1 VPPLVVDPRL
11 DTGHTPLSP
20 PRTPSRNGAIGS
32 RATASSD
39 ATRQPFYTAALKLAR
54 NFLDFEQASL
64 DGAIQ
69 TSARYAR
76 GRLLDVGCGDKP
88 YERLF
93 APHIDEYIGVEY
105 QDTYAQSAN
114 ARKGKADFVY
124 SGDRLPFGD
133 ASFDTVLCSQVGEH
147 VPDPRAFFKDLARV
161 LKPSGRLIVTVPFS
175 YRIHSA
181 PNDFHRFTQYAL
193 REYARWLD
201 LEIEVLEPRGG
212 VWTVIGAKLTTH
224 IGHKYVRIGAD
235 LQRIGGLGY
244 EGASFEAPRYWVLPL
259 AAPAMFAIAA
269 AARVLD
275 RLDPSDYETLGYLLI
290 AKKPS

>member
-1 VPPLVVDPRL
+1 M
-11 DTGHTPLSP
+11 SP
-20 PRTPSRNGAIGS
+20 PPTPGRGNTIGS
-32 RATASSD
+32 RATAGCD
-39 ATRQPFYTAALKLAR
+39 ATRPPIYTTALKLAY
-54 NFLDFEQASL
+54 NFLDFEQTSL
-64 DGAIQ
+64 EAAIQ
-69 TSARYAR
+69 TSTRYAR

-88 YERLF
+88 YEPLF

-105 QDTYAQSAN
+105 QDTFVQSAN
-114 ARKGKADFVY
+114 ASKGKADLVY

-133 ASFDTVLCSQVGEH
+133 ASFDTVLCNQVGEH
-147 VPDPRAFFKDLARV
+147 VPDPRAFFKDLVRV

-181 PNDFHRFTQYAL
+181 PNDFHRFTHYAL
-193 REYARWLD
+193 REYARWLG
-201 LEIEVLEPRGG
+201 LEIEVLESRGG
-212 VWTVIGAKLTTH
+212 LWTVIGAKLTAH

-235 LQRIGGLGY
+235 LQRIGGLGH
-244 EGASFEAPRYWVLPL
+244 EKVSVDAPRYWVLPL

-275 RLDPSDYETLGYLLI
+275 RIDPTDYETLGYLMI